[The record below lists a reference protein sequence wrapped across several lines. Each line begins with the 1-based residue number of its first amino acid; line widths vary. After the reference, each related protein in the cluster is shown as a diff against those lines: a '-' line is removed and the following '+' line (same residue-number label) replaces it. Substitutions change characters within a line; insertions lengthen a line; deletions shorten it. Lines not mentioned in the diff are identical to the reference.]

1 MSDFVK
7 NIVKLAREYRAS
19 EQDARFSQRCDKM
32 VVGVF
37 CHNQIK
43 FAKSIIAYPSTDIKR
58 LVYRIDKSITEDIKQ
73 FGVSRGF
80 ANSGF
85 VFHHMR
91 YPENNGVIYSNI
103 SYDEIKK
110 IRKAVQIYENDNVK
124 TDKFKEVEAEVKD
137 IVLLPAWFHNWCH
150 QHPGQLNNLK
160 SRKDYYNLMAA
171 CLKDKRI
178 YENINE
184 LQFNDKTVYSALKSI
199 ENLALTLDKT
209 YKKEVITELEKL
221 FKKLQDEVKK
231 YLRKN
236 SF

>member
-1 MSDFVK
+1 
-7 NIVKLAREYRAS
+7 
-19 EQDARFSQRCDKM
+19 
-32 VVGVF
+32 
-37 CHNQIK
+37 
-43 FAKSIIAYPSTDIKR
+43 
-58 LVYRIDKSITEDIKQ
+58 
-73 FGVSRGF
+73 
-80 ANSGF
+80 
-85 VFHHMR
+85 
-91 YPENNGVIYSNI
+91 
-103 SYDEIKK
+103 
-110 IRKAVQIYENDNVK
+110 
-124 TDKFKEVEAEVKD
+124 
-137 IVLLPAWFHNWCH
+137 
-150 QHPGQLNNLK
+150 
-160 SRKDYYNLMAA
+160 MAT